1 MDSLFQVFFLLFLP
15 TAAPEGSHSLWL
27 LATYIKGQTPF
38 PEFSYVAMLDDVRVL
53 YYNGETKTLHPRGNT
68 TAEDDVFDSNV
79 LLIISDNIQSSFI
92 EKGAVATKNVNQ
104 TDGVLALQRLVVC
117 ELRDDGEPGQMI
129 TRDAVRETTTDEL
142 LYVDKNF
149 TYQGSLNVSA
159 QVLNIHVE
167 FSMRRHE
174 FLYQPFCIKTLKGY
188 LEKRRNQVNRKVKP
202 KVRLLQKQ
210 LSSGFRVSCLATG
223 FYPRHINLT
232 LFREGQPVADHEI
245 TGGDLLPN
253 ADGMYQMRKSLE
265 INRAEKHTYT
275 CSVTHLSLDNKLDVT
290 LEFDHGE
297 PFKSVIPS
305 VLMVLALMLVFGVA
319 AAIAA
324 WKRQRADSVKSGY
337 STASTS
343 EESMDTKSELM

>member
-68 TAEDDVFDSNV
+68 TAEDDMMKY
-79 LLIISDNIQSSFI
+79 Q
-92 EKGAVATKNVNQ
+92 TKICACSGVN
-104 TDGVLALQRLVVC
+104 TILKLYFSIKGVLALQRLVVC

-129 TRDAVRETTTDEL
+129 TRD
-142 LYVDKNF
+142 NF

-324 WKRQRADSVKSGY
+324 WKRQRAGM
-337 STASTS
+337 TRT
-343 EESMDTKSELM
+343 

>member
-1 MDSLFQVFFLLFLP
+1 RKLLH
-15 TAAPEGSHSLWL
+15 GSHSLWL

-68 TAEDDVFDSNV
+68 TAEDDVFDSN
-79 LLIISDNIQSSFI
+79 ICACS
-92 EKGAVATKNVNQ
+92 GVN
-104 TDGVLALQRLVVC
+104 TILKLYFSIKGVLALQRLVVC

-290 LEFDHGE
+290 L
-297 PFKSVIPS
+297 

-324 WKRQRADSVKSGY
+324 WKRQRAGM
-337 STASTS
+337 TRT
-343 EESMDTKSELM
+343 